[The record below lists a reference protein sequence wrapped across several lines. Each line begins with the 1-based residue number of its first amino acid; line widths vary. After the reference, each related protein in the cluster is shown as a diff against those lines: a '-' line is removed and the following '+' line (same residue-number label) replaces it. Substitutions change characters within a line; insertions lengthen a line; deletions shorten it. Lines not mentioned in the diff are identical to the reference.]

1 MRWMLVTGGAAV
13 LLYGA
18 FVLLTQLA
26 NRSVTRELR
35 DLPQGERARK
45 VMLLTL
51 PSGRTIPVNYLR
63 EADVV
68 YAGSDG
74 RWWREL
80 RGDGAPVL
88 LEICG
93 EALRRHARAIEN
105 DSARTQDVFARLRPT
120 VPSWLPDWLNGVLVE
135 IRLDVEPT
143 AKGPRDLGPS
153 SDSDPADLDPSRRG
167 GPTRSLLR

>member
-1 MRWMLVTGGAAV
+1 MRWMLMTGWAAV
-13 LLYGA
+13 LLCVA

-35 DLPQGERARK
+35 DLPQGERATK

-80 RGDGAPVL
+80 RGDGAPVA
-88 LEICG
+88 LEVRG
-93 EALRRHARAIEN
+93 EALRGHARAIEN

-120 VPSWLPDWLNGVLVE
+120 APSWLPDWLNGVLVE
-135 IRLDVEPT
+135 IRLD
-143 AKGPRDLGPS
+143 ARSPRLTSPPG
-153 SDSDPADLDPSRRG
+153 SRGHRAL
-167 GPTRSLLR
+167 PH

>member
-1 MRWMLVTGGAAV
+1 MRWLVLTGGAV
-13 LLYGA
+13 LLLYGA

-26 NRSVTRELR
+26 NRSVARELR
-35 DLPQGERARK
+35 DLPQGERAAR

-63 EADVV
+63 EANVV

-80 RGDGAPVL
+80 RGDGAPVA
-88 LEICG
+88 LEIRG
-93 EALRRHARAIEN
+93 EAFSGHARTIEN
-105 DSARTQDVFARLRPT
+105 DPARTRDVFARLRPS

-135 IRLDVEPT
+135 IRLD
-143 AKGPRDLGPS
+143 ARSPRLTPS
-153 SDSDPADLDPSRRG
+153 PDSRG
-167 GPTRSLLR
+167 HRELPR